1 MHQRL
6 KVPAFSF
13 ATYFF
18 PFLHHLNLNWAY
30 IDIFNPHTDLW
41 HSTHLKI
48 LFDLLHNYVKM
59 DMFTLQ
65 LTSSKPSLACLS
77 IWVFKRFTQN
87 TIAVKSS
94 LQWKSVDGK
103 HHPMKAVNEFGT
115 VLLSLLQS
123 TKKLEKYVL

>member
-6 KVPAFSF
+6 SSSFFIRYLFLSFSTPPKF
-13 ATYFF
+13 ELG
-18 PFLHHLNLNWAY
+18 LHDV
-30 IDIFNPHTDLW
+30 DIFNPHTDLW

-77 IWVFKRFTQN
+77 IWPG
-87 TIAVKSS
+87 
-94 LQWKSVDGK
+94 L
-103 HHPMKAVNEFGT
+103 
-115 VLLSLLQS
+115 
-123 TKKLEKYVL
+123 